1 MEMTKPKG
9 KLNIISEVKA
19 VAALEQMGWVRVNE
33 AWAKEVTVGG
43 EPHTSYIPGPATK
56 ALAFVMR
63 AKTDRHPG

>member
-1 MEMTKPKG
+1 VPTPSAVDA
-9 KLNIISEVKA
+9 LRALPVQA

-56 ALAFVMR
+56 ALTFVMR